1 MPFSS
6 GASNESFEPAY
17 LRGLNDAQ
25 REAVETIDGP
35 VLVLAGAGVGKT
47 RVLTSRIAHVLATG
61 RAREHEILAVTFT
74 NKAAREMRERLER
87 MSGGAVAPPWLGTFH
102 SLGVRI
108 LRRYAER
115 VGLTSSFTIL
125 DADDQ
130 LRLVKQILKDAN
142 VDEKRWPARMLA
154 ALIERWKN
162 RAIEPGKTPAGE
174 AAGFANGRGG
184 DFYKIYQDRLRTLN
198 AVDFGDLLLEPF
210 RLMRDDADALAFC
223 QRFAKYALV
232 DEYQDTNAVQYL
244 WLRLIAQKT
253 RNLCCVGDDDQSIYS
268 WRGADVENILRFEK
282 DFPDAKTI
290 RLERNYRSGAH
301 ILALAATLIANNKSR
316 LGKTLYADRGEG
328 AKGRLVGL
336 RDSVEEA
343 HSVAERIEQ
352 AQRRGIHLDEVA
364 VLVRASFQMR
374 AFEERFLEI
383 GLPYRI
389 VGGPRFYERAEIR
402 DAVAYLRL
410 VAQPSDDLA
419 FERIVNS
426 PRRGLGDAS
435 LKILRGFARARDA
448 AMVPSA
454 RALVESEELRPAA
467 RTALRAFLTDLARWR
482 GQVETL
488 SQDQLAQTILDE
500 SGYLAMWAAE
510 KTEEGKGKL
519 ENLAELVRAMQDFP
533 SLQAFLEHVSLV
545 MDAERAD
552 GAERVSI
559 MTLHAA
565 KGLEFDEVFLPGW
578 EEGVFPHPRALEESG
593 RAGLE
598 EERRLA
604 YVGITRARQGV
615 TITYAANRQLR
626 GLWQPSAPS
635 RFIEELPSAHLEL
648 EDSNRAAIQR
658 AWRTGTPGAGFAS
671 PYETPGWKRARAA
684 QEFPAPAPRPS
695 AESRAGSSAPF
706 APGDPVFHLKFGP
719 GSVSAIE
726 GEKVTVEFDKA
737 GRKLV
742 MAHFLQPGSGG

>member
-1 MPFSS
+1 MPFSP
-6 GASNESFEPAY
+6 GASSESFEPAY

-130 LRLVKQILKDAN
+130 LRLIKQILKDAN
-142 VDEKRWPARMLA
+142 IDEKRWPARMLA

-162 RAIEPGKTPAGE
+162 RAIEPGKTPASE

-210 RLMRDDADALAFC
+210 RLMRDDSDALAFC

-282 DFPDAKTI
+282 DFPDAKII

-328 AKGRLVGL
+328 AKGRLIGL

-343 HSVAERIEQ
+343 HTVAERIER
-352 AQRRGIHLDEVA
+352 AQRRGTHLDEVA

-435 LKILRGFARARDA
+435 LKTLREFARARGA

-454 RALVESEELRPAA
+454 RALIESEELRPAA
-467 RTALRAFLTDLARWR
+467 RTALRAFLADLARWR

-488 SQDQLAQTILDE
+488 SQDQLAQTILEE
-500 SGYLAMWAAE
+500 SGYLAMWTAE
-510 KTEEGKGKL
+510 KTEEAKGKL
-519 ENLAELVRAMQDFP
+519 ENLAELVRSMQEFP

-578 EEGVFPHPRALEESG
+578 EEGVFPHPRALEEAG

-604 YVGITRARQGV
+604 YVGITRARSGV

-635 RFIEELPSAHLEL
+635 RFIDELPAAHLEA
-648 EDSNRAAIQR
+648 EDTHQATVQR

-671 PYETPGWKRARAA
+671 SYETPGWKRARAA
-684 QEFPAPAPRPS
+684 PEFAAPAPR
-695 AESRAGSSAPF
+695 ADAGSSAAF
-706 APGDPVFHLKFGP
+706 AAGDPVFHLKFGP
-719 GSVSAIE
+719 GSVVAIE
-726 GEKVTVEFDKA
+726 GDKVTVEFDKA

-742 MAHFLQPGSGG
+742 MAHFLQAGSGG